1 MYALL
6 DKGIPVNTYRHAGT
20 WMDIG
25 RVDDFVEA
33 QEKWVSDHQAPMLG
47 I

>member
-6 DKGIPVNTYRHAGT
+6 DKGIPVNTYRHDGK

-25 RVDDFVEA
+25 RVDDFTQA
-33 QEKWVSDHQAPMLG
+33 QEDWAEHHEKPMLG
-47 I
+47 V